1 MTKEKTIRYWVVSPN
16 VRKHQWSLGDWKDLI
31 KQTGTAI
38 MGWSPTQKKGMRLGS
53 KFANDIEKND
63 VILIARG
70 RGANREIVGCGR
82 VASSALLP
90 QGKDETLLKL
100 PNKSQ
105 VQAPESF
112 GSYRLLDP
120 FVVLEGQK
128 WPSFKGVT
136 YQIWAMYELKPVSA
150 DDARLC
156 KWLDSKLAM
165 VGKGS
170 TKKQKEKTKKGK
182 STQLMLPTTEPYFV
196 VTKAEAKRI
205 ENAEA
210 KLVNQY
216 AGWLLRTH
224 KREALPHSLPVV
236 FSVDG
241 VSGHVSCDLYDEE
254 RRIMIEAKSTTDRH
268 NIRMA
273 IGQLFDYSNLMQ
285 LIRGK
290 TVKRAMLLPKRL
302 DSSME
307 EFLKSI
313 GIASIWKDRKSFV
326 DNIGSVFPQT
336 RLLAVKD

>member
-16 VRKHQWSLGDWKDLI
+16 VRKHNWSLGDWKDLI

-38 MGWSPTQKKGMRLGS
+38 MGWPPTQKKGMRLGS

-90 QGKDETLLKL
+90 QGKDQTLLKL
-100 PNKSQ
+100 PNETQ

-120 FVVLEGQK
+120 FVVLEDQK

-136 YQIWAMYELKPVSA
+136 YQIWAMYELKPVSP
-150 DDARLC
+150 DNARLC
-156 KWLDSKLAM
+156 KWLDSKLAN
-165 VGKGS
+165 VGKGP
-170 TKKQKEKTKKGK
+170 TKNQKEKTKKGK
-182 STQLMLPTTEPYFV
+182 SRQGTLPTTEPYFL
-196 VTKAEAKRI
+196 VTKAAAKRI
-205 ENAEA
+205 EKAEA

-216 AGWLLRTH
+216 ADWLLKTH
-224 KREALPHSLPVV
+224 KREVLPHSLPVV

-290 TVKRAMLLPKRL
+290 TVKCAMLLPKRL

-307 EFLKSI
+307 EFLKTI
-313 GIASIWKDRKSFV
+313 HIAAIWKDHNSFI
-326 DNIGSVFPQT
+326 DNIGTVFHE
-336 RLLAVKD
+336 